1 MPIIFL
7 TVTNDLT
14 YDQRMMRICDS
25 LSRAGYQ
32 VTLVGRNKKNSAPL
46 VKRNYNQYRI
56 NCIFERGKQF
66 YAEYNIRL
74 FFYLLFKRID
84 CICAIDLD
92 TIIPSYYI
100 SRFKRVERVI
110 DSHEYFTQQKEVV
123 TRDHIYRFWHKIE
136 TRFLPKFSN
145 GYTVSE
151 SISNAFKEN
160 YKLDHAVI
168 RNLPL
173 SIKPLNKT
181 ESHGKKII
189 LYQGAINEARGLEYL
204 IPAMSEADAELHMYG
219 EGNFLQQAK
228 EIVQSNNLQHKVFI
242 HQPLIPEALHMITSK
257 AYIGVN
263 LVENIG
269 LNQYYSLANK
279 FFDLIQHE
287 VPQVTTKAVTNSIIA
302 VIVFNLTLTSLFY
315 LHHLMALGV
324 V

>member
-1 MPIIFL
+1 
-7 TVTNDLT
+7 
-14 YDQRMMRICDS
+14 
-25 LSRAGYQ
+25 
-32 VTLVGRNKKNSAPL
+32 
-46 VKRNYNQYRI
+46 
-56 NCIFERGKQF
+56 
-66 YAEYNIRL
+66 
-74 FFYLLFKRID
+74 
-84 CICAIDLD
+84 
-92 TIIPSYYI
+92 
-100 SRFKRVERVI
+100 
-110 DSHEYFTQQKEVV
+110 
-123 TRDHIYRFWHKIE
+123 
-136 TRFLPKFSN
+136 
-145 GYTVSE
+145 
-151 SISNAFKEN
+151 
-160 YKLDHAVI
+160 VI

-287 VPQVTTKAVTNSIIA
+287 VPQVTMNFPEYKRINDTFDVALLIDDLEIETIVYALQTLLTDQAMYHRLKENCRKAKVALNWESEEKKLIA
-302 VIVFNLTLTSLFY
+302 FY
-315 LHHLMALGV
+315 KDILG
-324 V
+324 